1 MLDVASSL
9 SPVNAGEA
17 ADKDDLLK
25 STHELY
31 ELRHG
36 LYFCTAHH
44 ILVLCSKNKIWFM
57 L

>member
-44 ILVLCSKNKIWFM
+44 ILVLCSKNKI
-57 L
+57 